1 MDSDLLSVMAD
12 ISNIEMPKTELI
24 DVKPEVPPDLTQ
36 IETGSG
42 HFTKQTG
49 SGSEFSKNP
58 WTVPTLEDFLFYC
71 CPECPDKY
79 RSSISF
85 TNHAL
90 KNHPKS
96 KEKFGELYLPELEFG
111 PEDEQNDDINADDFN
126 EDNED
131 GDEPDDENDVKPDL
145 PDLDDIDNDE
155 SDESSNQESRLE

>member
-24 DVKPEVPPDLTQ
+24 DVKPEVPPDLTE
-36 IETGSG
+36 ETGSDELM
-42 HFTKQTG
+42 KQTTG
-49 SGSEFSKNP
+49 TGEFSKNP

-85 TNHAL
+85 TNHAV
-90 KNHPKS
+90 KNHPKA
-96 KEKFGELYLPELEFG
+96 KEKFGEIYLPDLEFS
-111 PEDEQNDDINADDFN
+111 PDEQNDDINEDFN

-131 GDEPDDENDVKPDL
+131 GEEPDDDEDDVKPDL
-145 PDLDDIDNDE
+145 PDLDGIDNDE
-155 SDESSNQESRLE
+155 SDEESSNQESRLE